1 MVKELRRLPGGVV
14 MIEGLSS
21 ILGAESKQ
29 DREDSESGPS
39 VLRLNR
45 ATKEGSF
52 PVPAKL
58 RSRSLA
64 V

>member
-1 MVKELRRLPGGVV
+1 

-21 ILGAESKQ
+21 IFGAESKQ
-29 DREDSESGPS
+29 DREDSESRTL

-52 PVPAKL
+52 PVPGKL